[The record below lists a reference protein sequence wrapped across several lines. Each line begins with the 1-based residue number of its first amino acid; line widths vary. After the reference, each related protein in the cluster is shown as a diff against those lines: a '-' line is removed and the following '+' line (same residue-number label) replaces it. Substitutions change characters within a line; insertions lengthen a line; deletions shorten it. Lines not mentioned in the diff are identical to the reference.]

1 MKVKVT
7 CECEY
12 DPDKKPIGVEIEMI
26 LEKDDMRQCL
36 TRLGEVF
43 AEKLED
49 KLLEMEV
56 NG

>member
-12 DPDKKPIGVEIEMI
+12 EPDKKPIGVEIEMI
-26 LEKDDMRQCL
+26 LEKDDLHQCL

-56 NG
+56 N